1 MEELIKLLHS
11 VELFAGLNIEQLKKV
26 AAIFEERPY
35 KHDEIVFAQGDPGD
49 RLYLVQAGFVEVIAE
64 TVEGHAKGRTLVS
77 LGPGQSVGE
86 MALVDQG
93 PRSATVRSVTD
104 GTVIASVSRTAFE
117 QLCENDTAIGYR
129 VMRNIAID
137 ISFKLRHQ
145 TLSRS

>member
-1 MEELIKLLHS
+1 MDDLIKLLRS
-11 VELFAGLNIEQLKKV
+11 VELFAGLSDEQLKKV
-26 AAIFEERPY
+26 ASIFEEHSY
-35 KHDEIVFAQGDPGD
+35 KKGDIVFSQGDQGD
-49 RLYLVQAGFVEVIAE
+49 HLYLVQEGFVEVIAS
-64 TVEGHAKGRTLVS
+64 EGQAQKGRTLVN

-93 PRSATVRSVTD
+93 PRSATVRTVSD
-104 GTVIASVSRTAFE
+104 KTVIGAVSRAAFE

>member
-1 MEELIKLLHS
+1 MDDLIKLLRS
-11 VELFAGLNIEQLKKV
+11 VELFAGLNDEQLKKV
-26 AAIFEERPY
+26 ATIFKEHSY
-35 KHDEIVFAQGDPGD
+35 KKGEIVFSQGDKGD
-49 RLYLVQAGFVEVIAE
+49 HLYLVQEGFVEVIAG
-64 TVEGHAKGRTLVS
+64 EGQGQAGGRTLVN

-93 PRSATVRSVTD
+93 PRSATVRAVGD
-104 GTVIASVSRTAFE
+104 KTVIGAVSRAAFE

-145 TLSRS
+145 TLSRP

>member
-1 MEELIKLLHS
+1 MDDLIKLLRS
-11 VELFAGLNIEQLKKV
+11 VELFAGLNDEQLGKV
-26 AAIFEERPY
+26 AAIFEERQY
-35 KHDEIVFAQGDPGD
+35 KEGEVVFSQGDPGD

-64 TVEGHAKGRTLVS
+64 EAGRAEGRTLVS
-77 LGPGQSVGE
+77 LGQGQSVGE

-93 PRSATVRSVTD
+93 PRSATVRAIRD
-104 GTVIASVSRTAFE
+104 ETVIASVSRAAFE
-117 QLCENDTAIGYR
+117 QLCESDTAIGYR